1 MILRNL
7 STGFF
12 MAAGF
17 ECGSSVTCMGQ
28 PEELRLVLVSFEKEA
43 ANAL

>member
-12 MAAGF
+12 NPAGF
-17 ECGSSVTCMGQ
+17 ECGGSIACMGQ